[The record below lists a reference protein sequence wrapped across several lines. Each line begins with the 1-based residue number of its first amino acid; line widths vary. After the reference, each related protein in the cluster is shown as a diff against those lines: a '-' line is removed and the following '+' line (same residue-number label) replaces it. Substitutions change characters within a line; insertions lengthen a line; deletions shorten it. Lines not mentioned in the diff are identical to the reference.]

1 MTSHSAGNEGPE
13 KAKSAAEPADVTGR
27 RPRPLPKP
35 LRRRVVASPVH
46 EGPLGVERE
55 VLAALPEDFLHRY
68 EMVWLKAFGTSV
80 GGRSSHGEVTPN
92 VVASTSAVIR
102 TSTSQTATRGG
113 AASGKKL
120 AGASDKTI
128 ISSEAALKFKR
139 KVDAELRKINRLM
152 KGWLTA
158 PGEVGASLGRR
169 CTVCKRFGD
178 DGWIYCPWDGKP
190 MEEREA

>member
-1 MTSHSAGNEGPE
+1 MPPE
-13 KAKSAAEPADVTGR
+13 GR
-27 RPRPLPKP
+27 RLPKP

-55 VLAALPEDFLHRY
+55 VLAALPDEFLHRY
-68 EMVWLKAFGTSV
+68 EMVWLRAFGAAL
-80 GGRSSHGEVTPN
+80 GGRSSHGEVEPN
-92 VVASTSAVIR
+92 VVASTAAVIR
-102 TSTSQTATRGG
+102 TSTGQTATRGG

-120 AGASDKTI
+120 AGASEKNI
-128 ISSEAALKFKR
+128 VSSEAALKFKR
-139 KVDAELRKINRLM
+139 KVDAELRKVNRMM
-152 KGWLTA
+152 KAWLTA

-178 DGWIYCPWDGKP
+178 DGWIYCPWDKGP